1 MEEKESKKWFYAFLP
16 LAWSGH
22 IGLGLALG
30 IFGPTQPY
38 LAMNVGTSVDHINFI
53 WTGRSIGFCLTS
65 VVTAMVFKKYCT
77 KTWQK
82 MMFLAIAEII
92 TGIFVICTPLAGSF
106 PVLIGI
112 VTIFGM
118 SLGLFDT
125 ADNSLM
131 VYMFGPKKS
140 RPFTQSVHAFVG
152 VGFVFGSLMVQPF
165 LPETNEGDSSVCP
178 GEGDHVTVEYTYK
191 IIGGLPSIN
200 WPFIIIGAWH
210 FLTAAGMI
218 FLGFSGLEMPSF
230 YDKEENIEE
239 KASSKLKNI
248 PRWWVY
254 MLLVYVYYVL
264 SCGLEGF
271 FQSMT
276 YTYGLC
282 GPLKMSPSE
291 ANLLN
296 GLYFGAFVVGR
307 SSGIFISKMLSPSK
321 IIIIS
326 ITGCF
331 ISSIILSIFAS
342 YHKVSLYMG
351 VVIMGFAI
359 AFQFASGISWT
370 AKLFNV
376 TGKASFIFF
385 LGGFSGFLSF
395 PPIAGAIIT
404 MEGGQAGFFYLA
416 LATTVCQAG
425 LFTVMSLLARKTRS
439 ETSQ

>member
-82 MMFLAIAEII
+82 MMFLAVAEII

-152 VGFVFGSLMVQPF
+152 VGFVFGS
-165 LPETNEGDSSVCP
+165 
-178 GEGDHVTVEYTYK
+178 
-191 IIGGLPSIN
+191 
-200 WPFIIIGAWH
+200 FIIIGAWH

-218 FLGFSGLEMPSF
+218 VLGFSGLEMPSF

-307 SSGIFISKMLSPSK
+307 SSGIFISKLLSPTK
-321 IIIIS
+321 IIISS
-326 ITGCF
+326 IAGCF

-395 PPIAGAIIT
+395 PPIAGTIIT

-416 LATTVCQAG
+416 LATTVCQGG

-439 ETSQ
+439 EVSQDM